1 MIRLHFVVEGQAEE
15 TFVNEVLAKDLIA
28 RDIFPSVRCVLTTDE
43 GSHPAKG
50 GGNRYRPWRKDIL
63 RSLKVEK
70 GRDVFLTTM
79 IDFYGLP
86 RDFPGRDECSG
97 TGNPAGVV
105 SCLEQRLLADL
116 DNDPR
121 FIPYIQLHEFEAL
134 LFTDPDVFPAK
145 FTQATPAQIQQL
157 REIRASCA
165 TVDEIN
171 DGKTTAPSKRII
183 DVFPEYQKNKP
194 MLSALIAIDI
204 DLDRMSAASP
214 HFRQWLESLRNLRP
228 LADSESDATT

>member
-15 TFVNEVLAKDLIA
+15 TFVNEVLAKDLIP

-50 GGNRYRPWRKDIL
+50 GGNRFKPWRKDIL
-63 RSLKVEK
+63 RTLKSEK
-70 GRDVFLTTM
+70 SRDVYLTTM

-86 RDFPGRDECSG
+86 LDFPGRDECSSSG
-97 TGNPAGVV
+97 DPVAVV
-105 SCLEQRLLADL
+105 SCLEQRLRADL
-116 DNDPR
+116 GNDPR

-134 LFTDPDVFPAK
+134 LFSDPDVFPAT
-145 FTQATPAQIQQL
+145 FTQAMPEQIQLL
-157 REIRASCA
+157 REIRGNCS

-171 DGKTTAPSKRII
+171 DGRTTAPSKRII
-183 DVFPEYQKNKP
+183 NVFPEYEKNKP
-194 MLSALIAIDI
+194 MFSALIAIDI
-204 DLDRMSAASP
+204 GVERMSAASP

-228 LADSESDATT
+228 LPDVKTDAIT